1 MKLLTDLFFFGYV
14 GLLIV
19 AGAWGVFGARLDQRL
34 LLGLDL
40 STLEPRTAA
49 SVVSQYRFLRA
60 IECGF
65 GLFAFI
71 FRHAIYTVPLFNQLF
86 LATMTLGVVAR
97 VVSLRVEG
105 RPRPVFYFFLATE
118 AVGAVL
124 IFAYTRHTL
133 LRS

>member
-40 STLEPRTAA
+40 RALEPRTAA

-71 FRHAIYTVPLFNQLF
+71 FRHDIFTVPLFNQLF

-97 VVSLRVEG
+97 GVSLLVEG
-105 RPRPVFYFFLATE
+105 RPRPAFYFFLATE

-124 IFAYTRHTL
+124 IYAYTRHTL
-133 LRS
+133 LAS